1 MNRQKNKSENKP
13 GISLRQRKAIFVFPV
28 ALSISWLMMM
38 MSAPTVLNEA
48 TIVMLQAGILALLG
62 IYLYRIPKP
71 KGNEK
76 WFA

>member
-1 MNRQKNKSENKP
+1 MNRQKKNAENKP
-13 GISLRQRKAIFVFPV
+13 GVSLRQRKAIFVFPV
-28 ALSISWLMMM
+28 ALSISWLMM